1 MSQPRQSQSPHPPH
15 PPHTRQQPR
24 PLRGTPEATRARLV
38 ASATREFT
46 RAGYLGT
53 DSNRLARAAGYAPGV
68 FYRHF
73 RDKRALFLEVYR
85 NFVEAEWQALTA
97 LPPGDPAT
105 RARAMVDLILGFHR
119 EWRGLRR
126 SLHIL
131 CATDASVRRAYQ
143 RARARQLDWLAERAP
158 HLPRERAALLLYL
171 FERTSDGVAEGE
183 PATRGLDAEQLAA
196 ALAHEL
202 LTALSPPAPVQAPPR
217 RRRR

>member
-1 MSQPRQSQSPHPPH
+1 MTTPRQSTTRPP
-15 PPHTRQQPR
+15 PR
-24 PLRGTPEATRARLV
+24 PRRGTPEATRARLV
-38 ASATREFT
+38 ACATREFA

-85 NFVEAEWQALTA
+85 HFVEAEWQALTA

-105 RARAMVDLILGFHR
+105 RARAMVDIILGFHR

-126 SLHIL
+126 SLHVL
-131 CATDASVRRAYQ
+131 CASDPGVRRAYQ

-183 PATRGLDAEQLAA
+183 PAALGLDPAELAA

-202 LTALSPPAPVQAPPR
+202 ATALSPPAPVQAPPR
-217 RRRR
+217 RTRR

>member
-1 MSQPRQSQSPHPPH
+1 MTTPRQS
-15 PPHTRQQPR
+15 TARQPPR
-24 PLRGTPEATRARLV
+24 PRRGTSESTRARLV
-38 ASATREFT
+38 ASATREFA

-85 NFVEAEWQALTA
+85 NFVAAEWQALTA

-105 RARAMVDLILGFHR
+105 RARAMVDIIMGFHR
-119 EWRGLRR
+119 QWRGLRR

-131 CATDASVRRAYQ
+131 CATDAGVRRAYQ

-171 FERTSDGVAEGE
+171 FERTCDGVAEGE
-183 PATRGLDAEQLAA
+183 PSTLGLDAEQLAA

-202 LTALSPPAPVQAPPR
+202 ATALSPPAPVQAPPQRAR
-217 RRRR
+217 R

>member
-1 MSQPRQSQSPHPPH
+1 MSQPRQP
-15 PPHTRQQPR
+15 QQPR
-24 PLRGTPEATRARLV
+24 PSPARPQPRPRRGTPETTRARLI
-38 ASATREFT
+38 ATATREFA

-85 NFVEAEWQALTA
+85 NFVASEWQALTA

-105 RARAMVDLILGFHR
+105 RARAMVDIILGFHR

-126 SLHIL
+126 SLHVL
-131 CATDASVRRAYQ
+131 CAIDATVRRAYQ
-143 RARARQLDWLAERAP
+143 RARARQLDWLAGRAP

-183 PATRGLDAEQLAA
+183 PAALGLDAAELAT

-202 LTALSPPAPVQAPPR
+202 ESALSPPAPVQLPPR
-217 RRRR
+217 RARR